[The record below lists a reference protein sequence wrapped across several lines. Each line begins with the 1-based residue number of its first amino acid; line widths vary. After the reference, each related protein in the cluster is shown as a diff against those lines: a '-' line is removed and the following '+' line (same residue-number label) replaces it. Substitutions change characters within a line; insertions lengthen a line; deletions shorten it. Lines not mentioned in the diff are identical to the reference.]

1 MFAAQTDQQLA
12 GGHVLTGAG
21 LDGVDHLLGAGGMR
35 GQGRQGMDA
44 VFEGVF
50 AVELAVVQL
59 DLARGVDDGARAA
72 TGTLAEA
79 DGRLVGDRQHD
90 DLGLFVA
97 GNIAFEP
104 QKVLRRGVFV
114 VTHVLLNNNKD
125 VNSRIVPRTHGAL
138 GVIQ

>member
-1 MFAAQTDQQLA
+1 MLAAETNQQLA

-21 LDGVDHLLGAGGMR
+21 LDGVDHLLGAGGVW
-35 GQGRQGMDA
+35 GQGRQGVDA
-44 VFEGVF
+44 VFIGVF
-50 AVELAVVQL
+50 AVELAVIQL
-59 DLARGVDDGARAA
+59 DLARSVDDGARAA

-79 DGRLVGDRQHD
+79 DGGLVGDWQHD
-90 DLGLFVA
+90 DLGLLVA

-114 VTHVLLNNNKD
+114 VTHVLLNNMYI
-125 VNSRIVPRTHGAL
+125 NSRIVPRTHVAL